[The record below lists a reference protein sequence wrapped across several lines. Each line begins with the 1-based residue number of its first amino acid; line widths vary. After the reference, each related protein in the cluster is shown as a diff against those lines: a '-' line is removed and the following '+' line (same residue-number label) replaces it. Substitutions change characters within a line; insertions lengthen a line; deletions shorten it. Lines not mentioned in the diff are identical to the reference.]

1 MFKRMLVP
9 LDGSPLAECVL
20 PHVVAMA
27 DSLGAKVNLLRVCEP
42 ESRGEG
48 AQAFSAVDWQLKTT
62 EADAYLE
69 HIVTRLRGAGLD
81 VQCQRLE
88 GRAAEQIM
96 DYAHQEDIDLI
107 LLSSHGRSG
116 LTGWN
121 ISSIVQKIIA
131 RVHVSTMIV
140 RAYRPGAADLRGKR
154 YSRLLCP
161 LDGSQRAEGILPLAT
176 ALAHAQ
182 DAQVLLARV
191 VMRPEMPRRHPY
203 SPEELE
209 LIDRVRE
216 MNRSDAERS
225 LQDIQSSLV
234 AGRVDVTSRVVLSD
248 DPAQSLHDLV
258 DQEKVDLVL
267 MSAHGY
273 TGSTRWPYGSLALN
287 FIVYGST
294 PLLIVQDLAAAQI
307 QPTAAEVLA
316 RKPIGH

>member
-9 LDGSPLAECVL
+9 LDGSPLAECVF

-27 DSLGAKVNLLRVCEP
+27 DSLATKVSVLRVCEP

-48 AQAFSAVDWQLKTT
+48 GQAFSAVDWQLKTA

-69 HIVTRLRGAGLD
+69 DIATRLRGKGLD

-88 GRAAEQIM
+88 GRPAEQIM
-96 DYAHQEDIDLI
+96 DYAHQHDVDLI

-121 ISSIVQKIIA
+121 ISSVVQKIIA
-131 RVHVSTMIV
+131 RVHISTMIV
-140 RAYRPGAADLRGKR
+140 RAYQPAAADLRGKR
-154 YSRLLCP
+154 YSKLLCP
-161 LDGSQRAEGILPLAT
+161 LDGSQRAEGILPLT
-176 ALAHAQ
+176 IALAHAQ
-182 DAQVLLARV
+182 GAQVLLARV
-191 VMRPEMPRRHPY
+191 VMHPEMPRRRPY
-203 SPEELE
+203 STEELQ
-209 LIDRVRE
+209 LIERVRE

-225 LQDIQSSLV
+225 LEDIRSALL
-234 AGRVDVTSRVVLSD
+234 AERVDATSRVVLSD

-258 DQEKVDLVL
+258 NQEGVDLVL

-273 TGSTRWPYGSLALN
+273 TGSTRRPYGSLTLN

-294 PLLIVQDLAAAQI
+294 PLLIVQDLTAAQI
-307 QPTAAEVLA
+307 EPTAAELLA